1 MSQIVKSVMICNIRD
16 TTSYRKTNVLQDLH
30 ICISAPLT
38 VNYAVNNV
46 TENNTRRLTI
56 RNERSKE

>member
-1 MSQIVKSVMICNIRD
+1 MTQIVKSVMISNIRD

-46 TENNTRRLTI
+46 TENILDV
-56 RNERSKE
+56 